1 MNSKKSI
8 KNVWT
13 AEKSKTEL
21 AHAEFDSAPGR
32 AQNLLSSI
40 FPAMGLGHLRFLFQQ
55 RQGQAPPM
63 KSVDVATEQPYP
75 FVLLPI
81 GALYTGLC
89 IKSLLVLHSLTD
101 RLWPEAVIGNARN

>member
-21 AHAEFDSAPGR
+21 AHAEFDSAPGW
-32 AQNLLSSI
+32 AHNLLASI
-40 FPAMGLGHLRFLFQQ
+40 FPAEGLGHLRFLFQQ
-55 RQGQAPPM
+55 RQGQGQAPPM

-81 GALYTGLC
+81 GVPFAPIYR
-89 IKSLLVLHSLTD
+89 LVYKCVL
-101 RLWPEAVIGNARN
+101 

>member
-81 GALYTGLC
+81 GVPFAPIYRIVYKVSSSLALSNRPFVAG
-89 IKSLLVLHSLTD
+89 S
-101 RLWPEAVIGNARN
+101 RNR